1 MKADMVKMMIGDT
14 QINAIIQ
21 SFSVPVRGDAEC
33 TLRVSKEDKGRF
45 FELMFATEKT
55 STQKIN
61 VLGVMYEIIEDDGLI
76 NDGNDGVC
84 DVYNEV
90 MRHELV
96 HAFFYE
102 SGLCEYSDNEQLVD
116 WIATQYD
123 KLHKAFGEAEHGYGK

>member
-1 MKADMVKMMIGDT
+1 MLSQSDSDEVK
-14 QINAIIQ
+14 
-21 SFSVPVRGDAEC
+21 
-33 TLRVSKEDKGRF
+33 
-45 FELMFATEKT
+45 LMR
-55 STQKIN
+55 
-61 VLGVMYEIIEDDGLI
+61 
-76 NDGNDGVC
+76 
-84 DVYNEV
+84 YNEV